1 VTALIHQS
9 AKLSRPLRPFPVPRI
24 LEAMF
29 CCVFLVLVG
38 WRLFRLARW
47 LTIKALLCFLTVAL
61 FVLRRL
67 GTFTGLPEIPQAAR

>member
-1 VTALIHQS
+1 
-9 AKLSRPLRPFPVPRI
+9 LSRPLRPFPVPRI

-29 CCVFLVLVG
+29 CFFLSVFLVLVG